1 MKTQSLLYFF
11 VFLFSFFF
19 SSRAQNLITNAGFE
33 SGTRAYATAIS
44 TSMQGLRGLWKF
56 DNSAAPLVAT
66 VGPNL
71 TLSGTHTTIAGYSG
85 TDNAV
90 RIGTGSNYSVTHGIP
105 GNGGSGTYVNNY
117 SLLVDFRIAALG
129 DWKTFLQTNQTNSN
143 DADLW
148 VRDTDGMIG
157 VGAVGY
163 SAEGA
168 IPSVW
173 HRLVVSVSNGSF
185 FRIYMD
191 GRLICNGASQVVN
204 GRFSLDP
211 KIYFMADDNGEDGL
225 MDVSTIALFDKA
237 LSQTEVESLG
247 RWTCDNWLNMGNFQ
261 QQARLGGYASAFA
274 GNYYLFAG
282 SDTPLDSYQDVNVS
296 ADAVA
301 IDAGAAAYTFSG
313 KIQTFSQSPQDQGR
327 IIVEYRNAV
336 GTVLSSYDT
345 GNQSTSSGWVNFSD
359 TRTAPALTR
368 TIRIRLL
375 HTKNNGTTCD
385 AFYDDFSLTKLISL
399 GLHDIVL
406 YDPVMEDSHCGLQWK
421 FGGTGTLSYFEVERS
436 TDFDHWETTIS
447 LGYKAGCDVYAWT
460 DDAISGPVYYYRIKG
475 IDSTAQVMYSKV
487 QSVNTGLTSNDEL
500 SIRIQN
506 PAHALEELRL
516 YTGHS
521 GCDVYVYDAEGK
533 LIHQALALAAD
544 HTTLGFTSVGV
555 YTVLVRHGQKSAFL
569 KMVII

>member
-1 MKTQSLLYFF
+1 MKTQPLLYFF

-19 SSRAQNLITNAGFE
+19 SVRAQNLITNPGFE

-44 TSMQGLRGLWKF
+44 TSMTGLRGLWKF
-56 DNSAAPLVAT
+56 DNPAAPLAAT

-71 TLSGTHTTIAGYSG
+71 TLNGTHTTVAGYSAS
-85 TDNAV
+85 DNAV
-90 RIGTGSNYSVTHGIP
+90 RIGTGSNYSVTHGIA

-168 IPSVW
+168 IPAVW

-185 FRIYMD
+185 FRIYID
-191 GRLICNGASQVVN
+191 GRLICNGTSQAVN

-211 KIYFMADDNGEDGL
+211 KIYFMSDDNGEDGL

-237 LSQTEVESLG
+237 LNQTEVESLG

-261 QQARLGGYASAFA
+261 QQARFGGYASAFA
-274 GNYYLFAG
+274 GSYYLFAG

-313 KIQTFSQSPQDQGR
+313 KIQTFGQSPQDQGR
-327 IIVEYRNAV
+327 IIVEYRNVV
-336 GTVLSSYDT
+336 GSVLSSYDT
-345 GNQSTSSGWVNFSD
+345 GNQSTSSGWVNFSN

-399 GLHDIVL
+399 GLQGIVL
-406 YDPVMEDSHCGLQWK
+406 YDPVMEDKHCALQWK
-421 FGGTGTLSYFEVERS
+421 CEGAETLYAFDVERS
-436 TDFDHWETTIS
+436 TDFDHWESIS
-447 LGYKAGCDVYAWT
+447 QRGYKPGCYVYACT
-460 DDAISGPVYYYRIKG
+460 DDAISGPLYYYRIKG
-475 IDSTAQVMYSKV
+475 IDSTAQVIYSKV
-487 QSVNTGLTSNDEL
+487 QSIHTGLISYDGPV
-500 SIRIQN
+500 IRIQN
-506 PAHALEELRL
+506 PAHAREELSL
-516 YTGHS
+516 YTGQS
-521 GCDVYVYDAEGK
+521 GCDIEVYDAGGN

-544 HTTLGFTSVGV
+544 HTTLSFTSAGV
-555 YTVLVRHGQKSAFL
+555 YTLLVRYKKKSAFR
-569 KMVII
+569 KIVII